1 MAKQFEL
8 DTSGLERLFA
18 KSPHLAAIGAKR
30 GLHDSLDDWVR
41 EARDIAPLD
50 KGTLRRGIKSEGV
63 DGSGLNLVGEVSSV
77 AVESSKAGRF
87 NYAYYIHE
95 LDAGGKSVNGEKQYL
110 DKPAEENK
118 AKWSRWIEEEI
129 EEELLKGGW

>member
-1 MAKQFEL
+1 MARQFEL
-8 DTSGLERLFA
+8 NTSGLEKLFR
-18 KSPHLAAIGAKR
+18 KSPTLAATGAKR

-50 KGTLRRGIKSEGV
+50 KGTLRRGINSEGV
-63 DGSGLNLVGEVSSV
+63 KGTGLNLLGEVSSV

-110 DKPAEENK
+110 DKSGDQNK

-129 EEELLKGGW
+129 EAELRKGGW